1 MKYVP
6 LEIHVGSYGRN
17 GTFEVKNRNTGLF
30 IESSIKYGKKS
41 HQLLTKYVE
50 ICIIVP

>member
-1 MKYVP
+1 MLVHLAKTVY
-6 LEIHVGSYGRN
+6 
-17 GTFEVKNRNTGLF
+17 FKQKNRNTGLF
-30 IESSIKYGKKS
+30 IEFLIKYGKKS